1 MDTIEAAEPR
11 TRVEQVVAGLA
22 ERIDRGLLRKGE
34 RLPSIRAAA
43 SAFAVSK
50 NTVVNAYERLVASGR
65 VESRPGSGFY
75 VSGRRPAPAAP
86 PPPVLPQAVDSVWL
100 LREQLDRHY
109 DVRVGAPRP
118 PPAPGERG
126 GVGRPSRPPR
136 PPARPPPAWM
146 ESAEVGRPSRPP
158 RQAASESYGSPDGYL
173 PLRRSLALLL
183 AERSIHAEPE
193 DVLLTAGANHA
204 LDLIIRQFVAPGEPV
219 LVDSPGYYPLFG
231 KLRLAKARI
240 VGVRRNPDG
249 PDVAHLEA
257 MARSSGARLFFTHSL
272 AHNPTGCS
280 LTLPVAHR
288 LLQRAGALDLRIVE
302 SDPFADVLPAAQP
315 RLAALDQLDRVIYV
329 GTFAKTLSASLRCG
343 YVAAQPD
350 VREAL
355 RDLKMVTSVN
365 SSGFV
370 ERVVHDLI
378 ESGRYRRHLRRLG
391 GRIEAATLQGRAV
404 LHGLRLPVFGEP
416 RGGYYL
422 WCGLPDSCD
431 LDALSR
437 RAAARSILIAP
448 GGLFLPEGAAGPPM
462 MRVNVAYLGDPRFA
476 RFLREEIGG
485 TA

>member
-1 MDTIEAAEPR
+1 MTREPR
-11 TRVEQVVAGLA
+11 TRVEQVVAGLT
-22 ERIDRGLLRKGE
+22 ERIDRGLLRTGE

-43 SAFAVSK
+43 AAFAVSK

-75 VSGRRPAPAAP
+75 VSAQGLALRPAPAAIP
-86 PPPVLPQAVDSVWL
+86 GPVPLRAVDSVWL

-109 DVRVGAPRP
+109 EVRVGD
-118 PPAPGERG
+118 G
-126 GVGRPSRPPR
+126 
-136 PPARPPPAWM
+136 RPPPAWL
-146 ESAEVGRPSRPP
+146 ESPEAGRHLRPSRA
-158 RQAASESYGSPDGYL
+158 AASESYGSPDGYL
-173 PLRRSLALLL
+173 PLRRGLALLL
-183 AERSIHAEPE
+183 AERSIQVEPGC
-193 DVLLTAGANHA
+193 VLLTAGANHA

-257 MARSSGARLFFTHSL
+257 MARASGARLFFTQSL

-288 LLQRAGALDLRIVE
+288 LLQRAGTLDLRIVE
-302 SDPFADVLPAAQP
+302 SDPFADVLPAAQA

-343 YVAAQPD
+343 YVAARSD
-350 VREAL
+350 VAEAL

-370 ERVVHDLI
+370 ERIVHDLI

-391 GRIEAATLQGRAV
+391 GRIEAARLQGRAV
-404 LHGLRLPVFGEP
+404 LHGLGLPVFGEP

-422 WCGLPDSCD
+422 WCGLPAACD
-431 LDALSR
+431 LEALSR

-448 GGLFLPEGAAGPPM
+448 GGLFLPEGPAGPPM
-462 MRVNVAYLGDPRFA
+462 MRVNVAHLGDPRFG
-476 RFLREEIGG
+476 RFMRDEVVGR
-485 TA
+485 

>member
-1 MDTIEAAEPR
+1 MDTIGRPEPR
-11 TRVEQVVAGLA
+11 TRVEQVVAGLS
-22 ERIDRGLLRKGE
+22 ERIDGGLLRAGE

-43 SAFAVSK
+43 ISFAVSK
-50 NTVVNAYERLVASGR
+50 NTVVEAYERLVASGR

-75 VSGRRPAPAAP
+75 VSAQGRVLRPVPAVTP
-86 PPPVLPQAVDSVWL
+86 GPVPVAAVDSVWL

-109 DVRVGAPRP
+109 DVRVGD
-118 PPAPGERG
+118 G
-126 GVGRPSRPPR
+126 
-136 PPARPPPAWM
+136 RPPPAWM
-146 ESAEVGRPSRPP
+146 ESSEIGRHLRPSLG
-158 RQAASESYGSPDGYL
+158 AASESYGSPDGYL
-173 PLRRSLALLL
+173 PLRRSLSLRL
-183 AERSIHAEPE
+183 AERSIQVGPGG
-193 DVLLTAGANHA
+193 VLLTAGANHA

-240 VGVRRNPDG
+240 LGVRRNPDG
-249 PDVAHLEA
+249 PDVAQLDA
-257 MARSSGARLFFTHSL
+257 LARQSGARLFFTQSL

-288 LLQRAGALDLRIVE
+288 LLQRAAALDLRIVE
-302 SDPFADVLPAAQP
+302 SDPFADVLPAAQA
-315 RLAALDQLDRVIYV
+315 RLAALDQLERVIYV

-343 YVAAQPD
+343 YVAARAD
-350 VREAL
+350 AVEAL

-370 ERVVHDLI
+370 ERIIHDLI

-391 GRIEAATLQGRAV
+391 GRIEAAALQGRAV
-404 LHGLRLPVFGEP
+404 LHGLGLPVFGEP

-422 WCGLPDSCD
+422 WCGLPETTD

-437 RAAARSILIAP
+437 RAAAHGILIAP
-448 GGLFLPEGAAGPPM
+448 GGIFLPEGPAGPPM

-476 RFLREEIGG
+476 RFMREE
-485 TA
+485 AE

>member
-1 MDTIEAAEPR
+1 MAHEPR
-11 TRVEQVVAGLA
+11 TRVEQVVAGLT
-22 ERIDRGLLRKGE
+22 ERIENGLLRPGE

-43 SAFAVSK
+43 SSFAVSK
-50 NTVVNAYERLVASGR
+50 NTVVHAYERLVASGR

-75 VSGRRPAPAAP
+75 VSGRRPAPVATPAP
-86 PPPVLPQAVDSVWL
+86 VPLRAVDSVWL

-109 DVRVGAPRP
+109 DVRVGD
-118 PPAPGERG
+118 G
-126 GVGRPSRPPR
+126 
-136 PPARPPPAWM
+136 RPPPAWM
-146 ESAEVGRPSRPP
+146 ESAEVGRSLRPSLA
-158 RQAASESYGSPDGYL
+158 AASESYGSPDGYL
-173 PLRRSLALLL
+173 PLRRSLALRL
-183 AERSIHAEPE
+183 ADRAIHAEPE

-204 LDLIIRQFVAPGEPV
+204 LDLIIRQFVAPGDPV

-257 MARSSGARLFFTHSL
+257 MARASGARLFFTHSL

-302 SDPFADVLPAAQP
+302 NDPFADVLPAAQA

-343 YVAAQPD
+343 YIAARRD
-350 VREAL
+350 VRESL

-370 ERVVHDLI
+370 ERVVHELI

-391 GRIEAATLQGRAV
+391 GRIDAATLQGRAV
-404 LHGLRLPVFGEP
+404 LHGLGLPVFGEP

-422 WCGLPDSCD
+422 WCGLPDACN

-437 RAAARSILIAP
+437 RAASRSILIAP

-462 MRVNVAYLGDPRFA
+462 MRVNVAHLGDPRFA
-476 RFLREEIGG
+476 RFMREEMGG
-485 TA
+485 S

>member
-1 MDTIEAAEPR
+1 MDTIVDPEPR
-11 TRVEQVVAGLA
+11 TRVEQVAAGLTG
-22 ERIDRGLLRKGE
+22 RIDRGLLRPGE

-43 SAFAVSK
+43 AAFAVSK
-50 NTVVNAYERLVASGR
+50 NTIVHAYERLVASGR

-75 VSGRRPAPAAP
+75 VSGRRPAPAATLAPAP
-86 PPPVLPQAVDSVWL
+86 PRAVDSVWL

-109 DVRVGAPRP
+109 DVRVGD
-118 PPAPGERG
+118 G
-126 GVGRPSRPPR
+126 
-136 PPARPPPAWM
+136 RPPPAWM
-146 ESAEVGRPSRPP
+146 EGAEVGRSVRPSLA
-158 RQAASESYGSPDGYL
+158 AASESYGSPDGYP

-183 AERSIHAEPE
+183 AERAIHAEPE

-204 LDLIIRQFVAPGEPV
+204 LDLIIRQFVAPGDPV

-240 VGVRRNPDG
+240 VGVRRDPDG

-257 MARSSGARLFFTHSL
+257 MARGSGARLFFTHSL

-302 SDPFADVLPAAQP
+302 SDPFADVLPAAQA

-343 YVAAQPD
+343 YIAARRD
-350 VREAL
+350 IRESL

-370 ERVVHDLI
+370 ERIVHELI

-391 GRIEAATLQGRAV
+391 GRIEAATLQGRVV
-404 LHGLRLPVFGEP
+404 LTGLGLPVFGEP

-422 WCGLPDSCD
+422 WCGLPEGCD

-437 RAAARSILIAP
+437 RAASRSILIAP

-462 MRVNVAYLGDPRFA
+462 MRVNVAHLGDLRFA
-476 RFLREEIGG
+476 RFMREEVGG
-485 TA
+485 S